1 MVSKRTNRG
10 FALKGV
16 DGNCVFLPM
25 GIISRAKK
33 GGGYDKM
40 RRRVQSRGE
49 TGTALTAAT
58 LPVSTGWAGPL
69 VRG

>member
-25 GIISRAKK
+25 GIVSRAKK
-33 GGGYDKM
+33 GGGYGKM
-40 RRRVQSRGE
+40 RRLQSRGRNVDSFDSRHASWE
-49 TGTALTAAT
+49 HWVGR
-58 LPVSTGWAGPL
+58 PSVGG
-69 VRG
+69 